1 MTGGRVVPVVLAR
14 SDEDPDEGKL
24 QPAREEMHGRKL
36 FQESD
41 S

>member
-1 MTGGRVVPVVLAR
+1 MGGRVVPVVLAR
-14 SDEDPDEGKL
+14 SAEDPDEGKL
-24 QPAREEMHGRKL
+24 QQAREEMHGRKL